1 MLPSQGRDASSILVS
16 RSATLAQWKS
26 SGFVNRRREFDS
38 SEWLKKTMTRLD
50 QHRKKQFTSRIFT
63 VAILLIIIIAF
74 IFFVGIKLL
83 LNASIFISNLT
94 EKDVKN
100 EEQKQEDFYGTINID
115 SIPVATNSAEIA
127 IEGTALNFDIL
138 KVYLNNNKVKE
149 VDVSSERF
157 TLKIGNL
164 EDGENEIYI
173 IAEEEKN
180 NEKKSSKTYIV
191 IYKKSKPKLEINEPE
206 NNSKTSKNEVNVI
219 GETEK
224 ETEVRINGFPV
235 VIDANLTFEKSVK
248 LSEGENTIE
257 VEAEDI
263 AGNIEKKEI
272 KIIYEKD

>member
-1 MLPSQGRDASSILVS
+1 
-16 RSATLAQWKS
+16 
-26 SGFVNRRREFDS
+26 
-38 SEWLKKTMTRLD
+38 MTRLD

-83 LNASIFISNLT
+83 LNASVFISNLT
-94 EKDVKN
+94 QKDVNN
-100 EEQKQEDFYGTINID
+100 EEQKQEDFYGIIRID
-115 SIPVATNSAEIA
+115 SIPIATNSAEIVV
-127 IEGTALNFDIL
+127 EGTALNFDIL

-149 VDVSSERF
+149 TDASSESF
-157 TLKIGNL
+157 ALKIKNL
-164 EDGENEIYI
+164 EDGKNEIYI

-180 NEKKSSKTYIV
+180 NEKKSTKTYIV
-191 IYKKSKPKLEINEPE
+191 TYKKSKPKLEIKEPE
-206 NNSKTSKNEVNVI
+206 NDSKTSKNEVNLI

-235 VIDANLTFEKSVK
+235 VIDADLTFEKLVK